1 MPNYSRMFAYGS
13 AGFTIGVM
21 IYIFTN
27 LFLPFTQTQDWV
39 GTLVQLA
46 YATVYLSVL
55 AAFSRRFI
63 SKTTL
68 NESYPYF
75 LVPIVVGPM
84 IVITIL
90 KDEFALSGD
99 QIIFY
104 LLIFAG
110 AAYGARLGIRA
121 GHKRREVLIERLKQR
136 QPVVNKPTES

>member
-13 AGFTIGVM
+13 AGFALGVM

-39 GTLVQLA
+39 GTLIQLA

-68 NESYPYF
+68 SESYPYF

-90 KDEFALSGD
+90 KDEFALPGD

-121 GHKRREVLIERLKQR
+121 GHKRRALLIERLKQR
-136 QPVVNKPTES
+136 EPVAAKPTDS